1 MKRMTTSASAPPKL
15 TITTNKTVA
24 ETINSAFISYLCSY
38 GDDQTALFRDRP
50 DLKEAYTVLKE
61 ATTKS
66 TRERLLRHTR
76 MPNVEPMGGKKQ
88 SYNSMRGRTTPKKT
102 GNNDPKRGGNP
113 ILHNEKTNFSEDL
126 LESMAFLAS
135 FKNKNH
141 EAVAEFPHKPTLFKI
156 INHLIACGLGGWREE
171 DGRYINESDQCA
183 AKKNWTLT
191 EDGRLA
197 PKGKKPVSFDIDW
210 LLEVRGVLQRALSK

>member
-1 MKRMTTSASAPPKL
+1 MKKTTTSASAQPKL

-38 GDDQTALFRDRP
+38 GDDQQSLFRDRP

-76 MPNVEPMGGKKQ
+76 MPNVDPMGGKKQ
-88 SYNSMRGRTTPKKT
+88 SYNTMRGRTTPKKT

-113 ILHNEKTNFSEDL
+113 ILHNQRTNFTEDL
-126 LESMAFLAS
+126 KQSMSFLAD
-135 FKNKNH
+135 FGKKNFD
-141 EAVAEFPHKPTLFKI
+141 AVAEFQYKLTLLKVV
-156 INHLIACGLGGWREE
+156 NHLIACGLGGWREE

-183 AKKNWTLT
+183 AKRNWNLT

-197 PKGKKPVSFDIDW
+197 PKGKKPVSYDIDW
-210 LLEVRGVLQRALSK
+210 LLEVRDVLQRALSE